1 MFENVKKKINPDA
14 LTYWIREAKYH
25 GWITSDGSLAA
36 KVGVSG
42 TAIDLYRHGKRN
54 PNEKTVALIAKALK
68 INVSQL
74 YEPPPKTKPISESE
88 INKLTAKLLDKAHE
102 LLGDDNPR
110 ALRIAFDIAKQILPD
125 AEVEPD
131 TEEVDEEERTDI
143 DKELDKMLA
152 GGE

>member
-1 MFENVKKKINPDA
+1 M
-14 LTYWIREAKYH
+14 TYWIREAKYH
-25 GWITSDGSLAA
+25 GYITSDGSLAA
-36 KVGVSG
+36 KAEVSSS
-42 TAIDLYRHGKRN
+42 AIDLYRSGKRN
-54 PNEKTVALIAKALK
+54 PSEKTAALMAKALK

-131 TEEVDEEERTDI
+131 TEDVEEERTDI
-143 DKELDKMLA
+143 DEKLDKMLA
-152 GGE
+152 GGGEKDGE